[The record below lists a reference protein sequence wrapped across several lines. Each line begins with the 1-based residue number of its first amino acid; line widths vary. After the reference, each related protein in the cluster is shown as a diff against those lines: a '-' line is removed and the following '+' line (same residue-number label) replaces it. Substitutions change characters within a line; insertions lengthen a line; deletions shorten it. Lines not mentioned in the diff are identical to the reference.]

1 MTHIYSHGFMGK
13 YTEIKLG
20 TVQFRLK
27 GTHSGKRICIIPFG
41 GGGGGDFISVLWA
54 SYQTNSQGSSV

>member
-1 MTHIYSHGFMGK
+1 MGK
-13 YTEIKLG
+13 CTEIKLG
-20 TVQFRLK
+20 TVQFCLK